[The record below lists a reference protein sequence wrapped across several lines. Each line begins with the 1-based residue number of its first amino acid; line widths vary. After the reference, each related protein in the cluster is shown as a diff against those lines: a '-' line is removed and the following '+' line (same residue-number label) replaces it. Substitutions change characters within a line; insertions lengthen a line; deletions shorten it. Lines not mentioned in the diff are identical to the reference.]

1 MARRRRLP
9 VLVGAAALLCTFGLP
24 VPVDAAMAPP
34 PVRVTVHRLAS
45 TDGTFEASG
54 QSEWVASIG
63 DRMVPV
69 RTTDGLEME
78 SGTRIDMPAA
88 AVASAHSLDPAT
100 LQRGTLVRGVRKAE
114 VLTTRQ
120 LTVVPVQWSGAAW
133 KDADRANVDAIV
145 AQLTPWWNAMSARQ
159 ETLKVRVTSTVDVSL
174 INKPGQCEFAE
185 MANYARAHI
194 DGLGLENS
202 TDNLMVTFTSDTKD
216 CGFAGLG
223 EVGGPTSWTYTAPG
237 YAGVWAHELGHN
249 LGLPH
254 ANSCNAGVPL
264 TYLTTCADVEYGNN
278 ADVMGSS
285 NLTSFFSPT
294 FLVTAGF
301 LPPTNTAMW
310 TGTSS
315 TYTLVR
321 ADRTELGITAVRIPA
336 TSDAAGD
343 NTFWLQYNPNRIGQ
357 VPAAASP
364 VNGGVA
370 ITMEPSASFASNSIA
385 ADGVIGLANSTAY
398 ICDLTA
404 PTSDLSARDLT
415 TDPRLTAGSSWTD
428 PRDRFTV
435 TLVSVDGTSAVVRV
449 DPVAAPSVW
458 AFSTVTATPDPGGL
472 TNMTVSWQPDLSN
485 IGSHEPTHW
494 AVDTPQDPAK
504 TCLTAIHELSC
515 VLFGVSRSLTYTPRV
530 TGANGSARS
539 AASTAGSTAV
549 PVGPPTFTASF
560 TATDIELK
568 ASITVG
574 DGGGTVQGTPTAEIV
589 GLPPCALAVNA
600 TTVCT
605 FTGLPRRAS
614 HVVTARGTNEA
625 GTRERKFTA
634 ATLAGVPETPELSGK
649 MSGADLVVVVAPSV
663 MDEANVDYYYLQCS
677 IGNKPWSKLVPA
689 DLAHVPYG
697 TIKVPA
703 VKGKDTWCYSALIA
717 MGATKQFTSD
727 FGSVKVTKAGKVTA
741 GRLSLSAIA
750 DGAKKGLISVK
761 WTAKDSLGKNI
772 TVTVNPSKKAC
783 AKKSALSCLVTG
795 LPSGAQI
802 VVRITARGQSGSR
815 SIWKTVIVK

>member
-1 MARRRRLP
+1 MARRRTFFTSLC
-9 VLVGAAALLCTFGLP
+9 AASLLATFGLP
-24 VPVDAAMAPP
+24 VSVDAAMTPP
-34 PVRVTVHRLAS
+34 PVRVTVHKLAS
-45 TDGTFEASG
+45 ADGAFEASG

-69 RTTDGLEME
+69 RTADALEME
-78 SGTRIDMPAA
+78 SGTRIDMPAG
-88 AVASAHSLDPAT
+88 AVASVSSLAPAD
-100 LQRGTLVRGVRKAE
+100 LQRGRLVRGIRKSGL
-114 VLTTRQ
+114 LTNRQ
-120 LTVVPVQWSGAAW
+120 LTVVPVQWPGATW

-145 AQLTPWWNAMSARQ
+145 NQLTPWWNAMSARQ
-159 ETLKVRVTSTVDVSL
+159 ETLTVRVTSTVDVSVV
-174 INKPGQCEFAE
+174 NSAGECEFAE
-185 MANYARAHI
+185 MANYARKHI
-194 DGLGLENS
+194 DDLGLENK

-223 EVGGPTSWTYTAPG
+223 EVGGPTSWTYAAPG

-294 FLVTAGF
+294 FLVAASF
-301 LPPTNTAMW
+301 LPATNTTMW
-310 TGTSS
+310 TGVSS

-321 ADRTELGITAVRIPA
+321 ADRTDLGVTAVRIPA
-336 TSDAAGD
+336 TNPAAGD

-364 VNGGVA
+364 TNGGVA
-370 ITMEPSASFASNSIA
+370 ITMEPSANFASNSIA
-385 ADGVIGLANSTAY
+385 AEGVIGLANSTAY

-404 PTSDLSARDLT
+404 PTSDLSSRDLT
-415 TDPRLTAGSSWTD
+415 TDPRLVAGSSWTD

-449 DPVAAPSVW
+449 DPVASPSVW
-458 AFSTVTATPDPGGL
+458 AYSTVTATPDSSGL
-472 TNMTVSWQPDLSN
+472 TNMTVAWQPNLSN
-485 IGSHEPTHW
+485 MGSHEPTHW
-494 AVDTPQDPAK
+494 VVDTPEDPSKA
-504 TCLTAIHELSC
+504 CLTQIHELSC
-515 VLFGVSRSLTYTPRV
+515 VLSGVSRSATYTPRV
-530 TGANGSARS
+530 VGTNGSARS
-539 AASTAGSTAV
+539 AASAAGSTAV
-549 PVGPPTFTASF
+549 PVGPPTFTATF

-568 ASITVG
+568 ATVTVG
-574 DGGGTVQGTPTAEIV
+574 DGGGTVQGTPTIEIA
-589 GLPPCALAVNA
+589 GLPPCALTVNA
-600 TTVCT
+600 VTVCT

-614 HVVTARGTNEA
+614 HVLTARGTNEA
-625 GTRERKFTA
+625 GTREKKFTA
-634 ATLAGVPETPELSGK
+634 ATLAGVPETPELRGK
-649 MSGADLVVVVAPSV
+649 MAGSDLVVEISPSL
-663 MDEANVDYYYLQCS
+663 MDEANADYYYLQCS
-677 IGNKPWSKLVPA
+677 VGNKPWSKLLPA
-689 DLAHVPYG
+689 DIAHVPFG

-727 FGSVKVTKAGKVTA
+727 FGSVKVTKAGKVMA
-741 GRLSLSAIA
+741 GKLTLSAAA

-772 TVTVNPSKKAC
+772 TVSVNPSKKSC
-783 AKKSALSCLVTG
+783 AKKSALSCLVSG

>member
-1 MARRRRLP
+1 MARRRTFFTSLC
-9 VLVGAAALLCTFGLP
+9 AASLLATFGLP
-24 VPVDAAMAPP
+24 VSVDAAMTPP
-34 PVRVTVHRLAS
+34 PVRVTVHKLAS
-45 TDGTFEASG
+45 ADGAFEASG

-69 RTTDGLEME
+69 RTADALEME
-78 SGTRIDMPAA
+78 SGTRIDMPAG
-88 AVASAHSLDPAT
+88 AVASVSSLEPAD
-100 LQRGTLVRGVRKAE
+100 LQRGRLVRGVRKSE
-114 VLTTRQ
+114 LLTNRQ
-120 LTVVPVQWSGAAW
+120 LTVVPVQWPGAAW

-145 AQLTPWWNAMSARQ
+145 SQLTPWWNAMSARQ
-159 ETLKVRVTSTVDVSL
+159 ETLTVRVTSTVDVSVV
-174 INKPGQCEFAE
+174 NSAGECEFAE
-185 MANYARAHI
+185 MANYARKHI
-194 DGLGLENS
+194 DDLGLENK

-223 EVGGPTSWTYTAPG
+223 EVGGPTSWTYAAPG

-294 FLVTAGF
+294 FLVAASF
-301 LPPTNTAMW
+301 LPATNTAMW
-310 TGTSS
+310 TGVSS

-321 ADRTELGITAVRIPA
+321 ADRTDLGITAVRIPA
-336 TSDAAGD
+336 TNEAAGD

-364 VNGGVA
+364 ANGGVA
-370 ITMEPSASFASNSIA
+370 ITMEPSANFASNSIA

-404 PTSDLSARDLT
+404 PTSDLSSRDLT
-415 TDPRLTAGSSWTD
+415 TDPRLVAGSSWTD

-435 TLVSVDGTSAVVRV
+435 TLVSVNGTSAVVRV
-449 DPVAAPSVW
+449 DPVSAPSVW
-458 AFSTVTATPDPGGL
+458 AYSTVTATPDSSGL
-472 TNMTVSWQPDLSN
+472 TNMTVAWQPNLSN
-485 IGSHEPTHW
+485 MGSHEPTHW
-494 AVDTPQDPAK
+494 VVDTPEDPSKA
-504 TCLTAIHELSC
+504 CLTQIHELSC
-515 VLFGVSRSLTYTPRV
+515 VLSGVSRSATYTPRV
-530 TGANGSARS
+530 VGTNGPARS

-549 PVGPPTFTASF
+549 PVGPPTFTATF

-568 ASITVG
+568 ASVTVG
-574 DGGGTVQGTPTAEIV
+574 DGGGTVQGTPTIEIA
-589 GLPPCALAVNA
+589 GLPPCALTVNA
-600 TTVCT
+600 VTVCT

-614 HVVTARGTNEA
+614 HVLTARGTNEA
-625 GTRERKFTA
+625 GTREKKFTA
-634 ATLAGVPETPELSGK
+634 ATLAGVPETPELRGK
-649 MSGADLVVVVAPSV
+649 MAGSDLVVEISPSL

-677 IGNKPWSKLVPA
+677 VGNKPWSKLLPA
-689 DLAHVPYG
+689 DIAHVPFG

-741 GRLSLSAIA
+741 GKLTLSAAA
-750 DGAKKGLISVK
+750 DGAKKGVISVK

-772 TVTVNPSKKAC
+772 TVSVNPSKKSC
-783 AKKSALSCLVTG
+783 AKKSALSCLVSG